1 MGDQA
6 HGGHTHFGD
15 DSGTHDGMI
24 DGMIDG
30 GLGVDLPGLLG
41 RRRLLTVLAGTT
53 GALLLG
59 ACSDDEAVTLPST
72 TLPPPTTEGA
82 GAASS
87 TTEGTLPIETL
98 ATPPANPV
106 TPTTDAGP
114 SGECELVP
122 EETAGPFPGDGSN
135 GPDVLSEA
143 GVVRSDITASIGA
156 ASGVADGIP
165 TSVEFVLL
173 DADGCTP
180 LAGAAV
186 YAWHCDRLGRYSMY
200 SEGVEGENYLRGVQ
214 ESDADGV
221 VRFQTIFP
229 GCYPGRWP
237 HIHFEVYPSLAD
249 ATSVAN
255 VRHTSQLAF
264 PLEACEAAYAT
275 AGYEASVESLLR
287 ISLASDGVFG
297 DDAAAQ
303 QLATVTGDAAA
314 GFAATLT
321 IAV

>member
-1 MGDQA
+1 MGDHA
-6 HGGHTHFGD
+6 HGGHSNSGSIDSHGSSID
-15 DSGTHDGMI
+15 D
-24 DGMIDG
+24 MIDG

-59 ACSDDEAVTLPST
+59 ACSDEAVTLPST
-72 TLPPPTTEGA
+72 TLPPPTTSGS

-87 TTEGTLPIETL
+87 TTEDTLPMETL
-98 ATPPANPV
+98 ATPPAEPV
-106 TPTTDAGP
+106 TPTTDAAP
-114 SGECELVP
+114 SGDCELVP
-122 EETAGPFPGDGSN
+122 AETAGPFPGDGSN

-165 TSVEFVLL
+165 TTVEFVLL
-173 DADGCTP
+173 GIDGCTP

-200 SEGVEGENYLRGVQ
+200 SEGVEAENYLRGVQ

-221 VRFQTIFP
+221 VRFETIFP

-237 HIHFEVYPSLAD
+237 HIHFEVYPSLAA
-249 ATSVAN
+249 ATSVAD

-264 PLEACEAAYAT
+264 PLEACEAAYAA

-287 ISLASDGVFG
+287 ISLASDSVFG

-303 QLATVTGDAAA
+303 QLATVTGDASA
-314 GFAATLT
+314 GFAARLT

>member
-6 HGGHTHFGD
+6 HGGHSHLGNGANAGGSIID
-15 DSGTHDGMI
+15 D
-24 DGMIDG
+24 MIDG
-30 GLGVDLPGLLG
+30 GLGIDLPGLLG
-41 RRRLLTVLAGTT
+41 RRRLLAVLAGTT

-72 TLPPPTTEGA
+72 TLPPPTTA
-82 GAASS
+82 GTGASS

-98 ATPPANPV
+98 ATPPADPI

-114 SGECELVP
+114 SGDCELVP
-122 EETAGPFPGDGSN
+122 AETAGPFPGDGSN

-143 GVVRSDITASIGA
+143 GVVRSDITASIGG

-165 TSVEFVLL
+165 TTVEFVLL

-200 SEGVEGENYLRGVQ
+200 SEGVEAENYLRGVQ

-221 VRFQTIFP
+221 VRFETIFP

-237 HIHFEVYPSLAD
+237 HVHFEVYPSLAD

-264 PLEACEAAYAT
+264 PLEACEAAYAS
-275 AGYEASVESLLR
+275 AGYEASVDNLLR
-287 ISLASDGVFG
+287 ISLASDSVFG